1 MKKLFIAAAIVLSTL
16 SLTSCASSN
25 KLYDLKNQDLSAPAQ
40 NAVRICNMLTWV
52 YNTCSDSKDMSETLK
67 EIGITREEL
76 ETMKFS
82 GNYDK
87 PFARHFSIDP
97 SYSDEGKIFF
107 SAKRQAQKMARLIL
121 DALPPEGSADEQ

>member
-1 MKKLFIAAAIVLSTL
+1 MKRLFMAAAFILAAFAL
-16 SLTSCASSN
+16 AGCASSN
-25 KLYDLKNQDLSAPAQ
+25 KLYDLKNKDLSAPAQ

-52 YNTCSDSKDMSETLK
+52 YNTCSDYNDMNETLK
-67 EIGITREEL
+67 EIGITRQEL

-87 PFARHFSIDP
+87 PFGRQFSIDP
-97 SYSDEGKIFF
+97 TYSDEDKIFS

-121 DALPPEGSADEQ
+121 NNLPPENQ

>member
-1 MKKLFIAAAIVLSTL
+1 MKRLFIAAAIALATL
-16 SLTSCASSN
+16 ALTSCASSN
-25 KLYDLKNQDLSAPAQ
+25 KLYDLKNKDLSAPAQ

-52 YNTCSDSKDMSETLK
+52 YNTCSDYKDMSETLK

-87 PFARHFSIDP
+87 PFGKQFSIDP
-97 SYSDEGKIFF
+97 TYSDEDKIFS

>member
-1 MKKLFIAAAIVLSTL
+1 MKKLFITAAIVLSTL

-67 EIGITREEL
+67 EIGITRQEL
-76 ETMKFS
+76 ESMKFS

-87 PFARHFSIDP
+87 PFARQFTIDP
-97 SYSDEGKIFF
+97 TYSDEDKIFS

>member
-1 MKKLFIAAAIVLSTL
+1 MAAAFILAAFAL
-16 SLTSCASSN
+16 AGCASSN
-25 KLYDLKNQDLSAPAQ
+25 KLYDLKNKDLSAPAQ

-67 EIGITREEL
+67 EIGITRQEL

-87 PFARHFSIDP
+87 PFARQFSIDP
-97 SYSDEGKIFF
+97 TYSDEDKIFF
-107 SAKRQAQKMARLIL
+107 AAKRQAQKMARLIL
-121 DALPPEGSADEQ
+121 DTLPPEVSTEEQE